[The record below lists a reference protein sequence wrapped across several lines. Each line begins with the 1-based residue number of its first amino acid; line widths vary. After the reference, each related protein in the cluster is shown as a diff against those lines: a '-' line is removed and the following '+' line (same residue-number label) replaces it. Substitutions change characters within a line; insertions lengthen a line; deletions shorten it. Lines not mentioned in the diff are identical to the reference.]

1 MRHITSPVL
10 PVWPT
15 GGRQR
20 LATWLCAA
28 AAVLP
33 APAQALAPRDLA
45 ELSLEELA
53 DIPVTSVTGRPQAA
67 QRATASVFVISGE
80 DIRRSAATSLAEALR
95 LAPNLQVA
103 RLNAT
108 QYAISARGFNNAI
121 GNKLLVLVDGRTVY
135 SPLYSGVFWD
145 AQQVVLEDIDR
156 IEVISGPG
164 ATLWGANAVNGVIN
178 VITHAAATT
187 QGTLVVARAG
197 SEGNELTVRQGGS
210 FGDDGAYRVYATRV
224 EAESTA
230 LRTGADSGDAS
241 TKKQAGFRADWRLR
255 DSQAT
260 VQGDVY
266 DTNGDGQSSL
276 APRMSGGNLL
286 GRWEGG
292 SADEGTW
299 QLQAYFD
306 TAERR
311 DTGAF
316 ANATRTLDVQF
327 NHAPVLSS
335 AHQLLWGGGYRL
347 AHNEAD
353 PTAFTLFLPA
363 ARNLRWAN
371 VFVQDEVQVAPRL
384 RVTLGT
390 KVETN
395 IYTGA
400 EWLPTLRAAW
410 DFDDNR
416 MLWGGVS
423 RAVRAPAR
431 VDRDFYL
438 HFGPVNI
445 INGGPNFDSEV
456 AVVTELG
463 YRAPW
468 GQHANYSLTA
478 FNHHYNK
485 LRAGRRA
492 PTEVENLAF
501 GDVHG
506 VEGWGNL
513 DLATGWRLSA
523 GFVELRESLKAAPQA
538 GANSVANLGND
549 PKHQWML
556 RSTQS
561 IGSRVELDA
570 TLRRV
575 SALPQPAVPGYTAAD
590 LRAAW
595 KVHKGLTASLQV
607 QNLFDRRHVEFDPA
621 GNSEWGRAVYVKLEV
636 RLP

>member
-1 MRHITSPVL
+1 MV
-10 PVWPT
+10 
-15 GGRQR
+15 
-20 LATWLCAA
+20 
-28 AAVLP
+28 
-33 APAQALAPRDLA
+33 APAQAQTVARNDLA

-53 DIPVTSVTGRPQAA
+53 DIPVTSVTGRPQAV
-67 QRATASVFVISGE
+67 QRATASIFVISGE
-80 DIRRSAATSLAEALR
+80 DIRRSAATSLPEALR

-178 VITHAAATT
+178 VITRAADNT
-187 QGTLVVARAG
+187 QGTLVAARAG
-197 SEGNELTVRQGGS
+197 SEGNELTVRHDGS
-210 FGDDGAYRVYATRV
+210 FGSDGAYRVYATRV
-224 EAESTA
+224 EAESTD
-230 LRTGADSGDAS
+230 LRTGLDRGDAS

-255 DSQAT
+255 DSRAT

-266 DTNGDGQSSL
+266 DAGGNGLSGLS
-276 APRMSGGNLL
+276 PRMSGSNLL

-299 QLQAYFD
+299 QLQAYVD
-306 TAERR
+306 AAERR

-316 ANATRTLDVQF
+316 ANSTRTFDVQF
-327 NHAPVLSS
+327 NHAPTLSS
-335 AHQLLWGGGYRL
+335 SHQLLWGGGYRL

-353 PTAFTLFLPA
+353 PTVITQFLPA

-371 VFVQDEVQVAPRL
+371 VFVQDEVQVGQRL
-384 RVTLGT
+384 RITLGT

-395 IYTGA
+395 VYTGA

-410 DFDDNR
+410 DFSDNGV
-416 MLWGGVS
+416 LWGGLS

-431 VDRDFYL
+431 VDRDFHL
-438 HFGPVNI
+438 HFGPTPI
-445 INGGPNFDSEV
+445 INGGPNFVSEV
-456 AVVTELG
+456 ATVTELG
-463 YRAPW
+463 YRAQW
-468 GQHANYSLTA
+468 GERANYSLTA
-478 FNHHYNK
+478 FNHHYDK

-513 DLATGWRLSA
+513 DLARGWRLSA
-523 GFVELRESLKAAPQA
+523 GFVELRESLRAAPQA
-538 GANSVANLGND
+538 AASSVPNLGND

-561 IGSRVELDA
+561 IGSHVELDA
-570 TLRRV
+570 TLRHV
-575 SALPQPAVPGYTAAD
+575 SALPQPAVPAYTAAD

-595 KVHKGLTASLQV
+595 KLRSDLTASLQV

-621 GNSEWGRAVYVKLEV
+621 SNSEFGRAVYLKVEYQ
-636 RLP
+636 LP